1 MDKATNKKLIDFIA
15 EVAKKYSN
23 FSTAYLFG
31 SYAKGTENED
41 SDIDIALLFDHLKS
55 EDKFDLQVQLMLTGA
70 NYDSRIEPHPISTD
84 DYELGSPYISEIA
97 KDGIEIL
104 PSSLE
109 V

>member
-1 MDKATNKKLIDFIA
+1 MDRETNKKLIDFIG

-31 SYAKGTENED
+31 SYAKGTENDD
-41 SDIDIALLFDHLKS
+41 SDIDVALLFEDLKA
-55 EDKFDLQVQLMLTGA
+55 EDKFDLQVKLMLTGA
-70 NYDSRIEPHPISTD
+70 NYDSRIEPHPVSKED
-84 DYELGSPYISEIA
+84 FELGSAYISEIA

>member
-1 MDKATNKKLIDFIA
+1 MDRATNKKLIDFIG

-41 SDIDIALLFDHLKS
+41 SDIDVALLFEDLKA
-55 EDKFDLQVQLMLTGA
+55 EDKFDLQVQLMLAGA
-70 NYDSRIEPHPISTD
+70 NFDSRIEPHPISKEVF
-84 DYELGSPYISEIA
+84 ELGSPYISEIS
-97 KDGIEIL
+97 KNGIEIL